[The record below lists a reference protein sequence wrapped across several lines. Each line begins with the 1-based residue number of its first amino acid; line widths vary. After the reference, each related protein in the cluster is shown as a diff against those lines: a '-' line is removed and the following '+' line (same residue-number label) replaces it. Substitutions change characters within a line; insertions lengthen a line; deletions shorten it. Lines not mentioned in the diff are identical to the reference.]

1 MEYTRQ
7 LILVPIL
14 HTMADMGTMAEGLEA
29 AYVERFGR
37 RHWEEFRALVD
48 GFWPMVRAN
57 LDALSLDYHR
67 VDLYQDGL
75 PVCGRELEIV
85 QKAAAAG
92 SDNHQLLLDL
102 LAKGAAL
109 MGTEDPSLLLEEY
122 RRVQSALKPNGGGPA
137 RFAPAGPAAQASQ
150 GREMLNTRD
159 AYIGGRIGQTL
170 LPRRTGLL
178 FLGMMHDVESHLPED
193 IIVRRVIPPI
203 LASRAKGR

>member
-1 MEYTRQ
+1 VEYTRQ

-37 RHWEEFRALVD
+37 RHWEEFRTLVD
-48 GFWPMVRAN
+48 GFWPMVRAD
-57 LDALSLDYHR
+57 LEALSLDYHR

-85 QKAAAAG
+85 QKAAEAG
-92 SDNHQLLLDL
+92 SDNHQILLDL

-122 RRVQSALKPNGGGPA
+122 RSLQSALKPCGGGPA
-137 RFAPAGPAAQASQ
+137 GYAPASL
-150 GREMLNTRD
+150 GRDMLNRRD
-159 AYIGGRIGQTL
+159 AYIGQRIGQTL
-170 LPRRTGLL
+170 LPRRTGVL

-193 IIVRRVIPPI
+193 IIVRRVVPPI

>member
-14 HTMADMGTMAEGLEA
+14 HTMADMGTMAEGLEV

-48 GFWPMVRAN
+48 GFWPMVRAD

-75 PVCGRELEIV
+75 PVCGQELEIV

-102 LAKGAAL
+102 LAKGAAIV
-109 MGTEDPSLLLEEY
+109 GTEDPSLLLEEY
-122 RRVQSALKPNGGGPA
+122 RRVQSALKPNDGGATGY
-137 RFAPAGPAAQASQ
+137 APASR
-150 GREMLNTRD
+150 GRDMLNRRD
-159 AYIGGRIGQTL
+159 SYIGQRIGQTL
-170 LPRRTGLL
+170 LPQRTGVL

-193 IIVRRVIPPI
+193 IIVHRVIPPI

>member
-1 MEYTRQ
+1 
-7 LILVPIL
+7 
-14 HTMADMGTMAEGLEA
+14 MAEGLEA

-92 SDNHQLLLDL
+92 SDNHSLLLDL